1 MIHSIVA
8 NSFCNYCSVA
18 TMQNILAW
26 AVAGSLAYYF
36 YVKPEQERA
45 EEQRVRLINAH

>member
-1 MIHSIVA
+1 
-8 NSFCNYCSVA
+8 
-18 TMQNILAW
+18 MQNILAW